1 MKMDTTSFYIKPE
14 TSPEFL
20 EFYERLDKKNAAP
33 LWESLGELVPVKPR
47 PKCVPALWRYN
58 EIRPLLMEAGR
69 LITAK
74 EAERRV
80 LILEN
85 PGIRGTSQI
94 TESLYAGLQL
104 NLPGEIAPTH
114 RHTASALRLVIEGNG
129 AYTAVEGERTTMHP
143 GDFILTPSW
152 TYHDHGNPSDTLTVW
167 MDGLDIPLV
176 NMLNTSFAEH
186 YPEEVQSVGRNEGD
200 SLKRYGGN
208 MMPGEFSPRTNI
220 SPGFTSPNP
229 NKRKGSTGSYRNGPI
244 IPASASKVTSTKPA
258 NRSTQ

>member
-1 MKMDTTSFYIKPE
+1 MDTTTFYVKPG
-14 TSPEFL
+14 TSAERKDL
-20 EFYERLDKKNAAP
+20 YERLHAKNTAP
-33 LWESLGELVPVKPR
+33 LWEVLAKLVTPEPHSA
-47 PKCVPALWRYN
+47 CVPALWRYN

-85 PGIRGTSQI
+85 PGIRVTSQI

-104 NLPGEIAPTH
+104 NMPGEVATTH
-114 RHTASALRLVIEGNG
+114 RHTASALRCVIEGNG
-129 AYTAVEGERTTMHP
+129 AYTSVEGERTTMHP

-152 TYHDHGNPSDTLTVW
+152 TFHDRGNPSDTPTVW

-200 SLKRYGGN
+200 SRIRYGGN
-208 MMPGEFSPRTNI
+208 MMPVEFSPLSMS
-220 SPGFTSPNP
+220 SPVFNYPYSHS
-229 NKRKGSTGSYRNGPI
+229 REVLDQLYRNGPLHPCHGVKMQYI
-244 IPASASKVTSTKPA
+244 
-258 NRSTQ
+258 